1 MTDTT
6 ITEFSEYM
14 FKNNIHNRKIQLNLE
29 GIENNKDLFLF
40 FIDLFCKG
48 LVICFGENN
57 SVDFDTLDLDK
68 FSYIKTKMQNAGIH
82 INLNIEQNPIH
93 MMTSINS
100 QEIDCEDPNKP
111 VHEYIFKIYKGA
123 LTYNITFTLGRV
135 L

>member
-1 MTDTT
+1 MTD

-14 FKNNIHNRKIQLNLE
+14 FKNNTNNRKIQLNLE

-57 SVDFDTLDLDK
+57 SIDFDTLDLDK
-68 FSYIKTKMQNAGIH
+68 FAYIKQKMGNAGIH
-82 INLNIEQNPIH
+82 INLSIDQNPIY
-93 MMTSINS
+93 MNTSINS
-100 QEIDCEDPNKP
+100 AEIDSQDPNKS
-111 VHEYIFKIYKGA
+111 VHEYVFKIYKGE